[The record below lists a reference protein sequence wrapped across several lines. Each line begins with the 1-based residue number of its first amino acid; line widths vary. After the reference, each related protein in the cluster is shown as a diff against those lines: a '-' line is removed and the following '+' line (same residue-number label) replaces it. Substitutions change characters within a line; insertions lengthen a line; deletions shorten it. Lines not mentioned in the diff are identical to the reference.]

1 MRNIH
6 MRAKGKLFFAVML
19 AAAGGAFGAST
30 SPSLKQEAAPTPG
43 TEPKPPVVIW
53 REKIEVASGGGYQG
67 PWRMNESEYDYV
79 DDPTVAIDAK
89 GFVAVA
95 WADQSRKDIFFQIY
109 APDGKSRLK
118 QPVNVSRSP
127 KIFSWLPRMVISG
140 RDATEVYVLWQEIIF
155 SGGSHGGE
163 ILFARSTDGGK
174 TFGRPV
180 NLSNSVAGDGK
191 GRLDS
196 RYWHNGSL
204 DLVMGPQGNLYVAW
218 TEYEGALW
226 FRRSTDGGDNFSEPM
241 RLAGGVGAKP
251 ARGPALAVGVEGT
264 VYLAWAVGEDPT
276 AAIHFAKS
284 GDDGQSFGKPGIVFE
299 SGGHSDAP
307 KIAVGRDGTVH
318 VVYAQSPAGPFGRY
332 HIRYTRSSDGGATF
346 EEPREISSPQT
357 KFESRHFPALSVDDE
372 DNLYVLW
379 ERFPGRGSHA
389 LGLGFTYSNDGGRT
403 FASPSVVP
411 GSADPNLGINGSQQ
425 GLLMR
430 KLAVNGAGA
439 IAVVNS
445 TLQRNETSRV
455 WLFRGQA
462 AGR

>member
-1 MRNIH
+1 
-6 MRAKGKLFFAVML
+6 
-19 AAAGGAFGAST
+19 
-30 SPSLKQEAAPTPG
+30 
-43 TEPKPPVVIW
+43 
-53 REKIEVASGGGYQG
+53 
-67 PWRMNESEYDYV
+67 MNESEYDYV
-79 DDPTVAIDAK
+79 DDPTVAIDAQ

-95 WADQSRKDIFFQIY
+95 WADQSRKDIFFQSY
-109 APDGKSRLK
+109 TPDGKGRLK

-127 KIFSWLPRMVISG
+127 EIFSWLPRMVISG
-140 RDATEVYVLWQEIIF
+140 KDATEVYVLWQEIIF

-163 ILFARSTDGGK
+163 ILFARSTDGGE

-191 GRLDS
+191 GRLNS
-196 RYWHNGSL
+196 RSWHNGSL
-204 DLVMGPQGNLYVAW
+204 DLAMAPEGGLHVAW

-226 FRRSTDGGDNFSEPM
+226 FRRSTDRGDTFSEPT

-251 ARGPALAVGVEGT
+251 ARGPALAVGVEGS

-276 AAIHFAKS
+276 AAIHFTKS
-284 GDDGQSFGKPGIVFE
+284 GDEGQSFANPRILFE
-299 SGGHSDAP
+299 SDGHSDAP

-318 VVYAQSPAGPFGRY
+318 VVYAHSPADRFRRY

-346 EEPREISSPQT
+346 EEPREISGPQM
-357 KFESRHFPALSVDDE
+357 KFESRHFPTLSVDDA

-379 ERFPGRGSHA
+379 EHFPGRGRHA
-389 LGLGFTYSNDGGRT
+389 RGLGFTYSNDGGRT
-403 FASPSVVP
+403 FAAPSGVP
-411 GSADPNLGINGSQQ
+411 ASADPNLGINGSQQ
-425 GLLMR
+425 GFLMR

-445 TLQRNETSRV
+445 TLRRNEASRV

-462 AGR
+462 TAR